1 MAAAVVALVA
11 LGIVGAVIA
20 RRHSPPE
27 PEASVP
33 TLAAV
38 VRQIEHVLGDSA
50 TSRRSAGEVLALGFA
65 CRIRGSDARGRMQD
79 VIDGRTRDLA
89 RVRSMTAPPAAATR
103 AVALLDSALDASIRA
118 DVAYRNGFRYARGCP
133 PTSDYFAAAA
143 RADLAATA
151 AKARFVTAF
160 NPLAMTVGARTWE
173 ASAL

>member
-33 TLAAV
+33 LSAV

-50 TSRRSAGEVLALGFA
+50 TSRRSADEVLALGFA
-65 CRIRGSDARGRMQD
+65 CRIRRSDARGRMQD

-118 DVAYRNGFRYARGCP
+118 DIAYRNGFRYARGCP
-133 PTSDYFAAAA
+133 PTSDYFAAAG